1 MLVTD
6 PAGTDNNPFIMAGK
20 VTMPI
25 TPTLWF
31 ACAVVALIAE
41 FVTGT
46 FYLLVVALAL
56 VGGGLAALSGLGAAA
71 ELTAASLTGVIGL
84 WLVTRWKQRHANPR
98 QPRREPDFG
107 QPVRIVS
114 IGGNGQARVHYRG
127 TEWDAEL
134 LDPTLSRGQTGY
146 ITGSD
151 GGRLKISSTP
161 PGQH

>member
-1 MLVTD
+1 MLL
-6 PAGTDNNPFIMAGK
+6 
-20 VTMPI
+20 

-31 ACAVVALIAE
+31 VSAVIALIAE

-56 VGGGLAALSGLGAAA
+56 AGGGLAALSGLGAVA

-84 WLVTRWKQRHANPR
+84 WLVTRWKKRHANPR
-98 QPRREPDFG
+98 QARREPDFG

-114 IGGNGQARVHYRG
+114 ITGNGLARVHYRG

-134 LDPTLSRGQTGY
+134 LDPALASGQTGY
-146 ITGSD
+146 IAGSD
-151 GGRLKISSTP
+151 GSRLKISSTP